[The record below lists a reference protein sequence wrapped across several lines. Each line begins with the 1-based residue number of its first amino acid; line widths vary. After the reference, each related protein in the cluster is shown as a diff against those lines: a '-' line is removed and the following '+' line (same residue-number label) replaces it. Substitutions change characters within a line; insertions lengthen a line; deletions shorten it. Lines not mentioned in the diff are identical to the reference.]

1 MKIGLITFLA
11 TTCIIIDSFA
21 NSSYAQA
28 THISIDEKNTTLKE
42 VFREIERNS
51 EFVIFYLEED
61 VDSNRKVSLKVKN
74 QTVDKVLDKV
84 LAKTNNSYLIDD
96 KQIFITKKDK
106 MASPGIP
113 AVAQQKITVKG
124 VVTDING
131 EKLPGATVVVEG
143 TPRGAITD
151 IDGTY
156 TIDVNKNEKLTFS
169 YLGMA
174 SQTIAVGDK
183 KIINVTLKEKE
194 DMLEEV
200 TIVAFGKQKKGE
212 CNLLHSDSTCQRP
225 ESSLQ

>member
-1 MKIGLITFLA
+1 MKNICIIGKNRCQLNKFIKIGLITFLA

-28 THISIDEKNTTLKE
+28 THISIDVENTTLKE

-96 KQIFITKKDK
+96 KQIFITKKEK
-106 MASPGIP
+106 MASPDIP
-113 AVAQQKITVKG
+113 AVAQQKVTVKG

-131 EKLPGATVVVEG
+131 EKLP
-143 TPRGAITD
+143 
-151 IDGTY
+151 
-156 TIDVNKNEKLTFS
+156 L
-169 YLGMA
+169 
-174 SQTIAVGDK
+174 
-183 KIINVTLKEKE
+183 
-194 DMLEEV
+194 
-200 TIVAFGKQKKGE
+200 
-212 CNLLHSDSTCQRP
+212 
-225 ESSLQ
+225 SLIHI

>member
-21 NSSYAQA
+21 SSSYAQV
-28 THISIDEKNTTLKE
+28 THISIDVENTTLKE

-84 LAKTNNSYLIDD
+84 LAKTNNSYLIDE
-96 KQIFITKKDK
+96 KQIFITKKVK
-106 MASPGIP
+106 ATSPGVP
-113 AVAQQKITVKG
+113 AVTQQKVTVKG

-200 TIVAFGKQKKGE
+200 TIVAFGKQKK
-212 CNLLHSDSTCQRP
+212 
-225 ESSLQ
+225 